1 MRLYNHVDPDPQD
14 DIAEEVNGAIFDSL
28 NFYNFQKNRVLH
40 NDVNKLQNF
49 KAVMFRILGSNG
61 LYNKGKKCDIVEFEN
76 PVNAKQE
83 LMFLCYCNEREPRAG
98 CQFVN

>member
-1 MRLYNHVDPDPQD
+1 VDPDPQD

-61 LYNKGKKCDIVEFEN
+61 L
-76 PVNAKQE
+76 
-83 LMFLCYCNEREPRAG
+83 
-98 CQFVN
+98 